1 MKILVRLSAVVCSL
15 LIALS
20 AGAQEKAPLSFGLY
34 TTLGAPEGL
43 TIGGSVRFMPELSL
57 RAGLGLMPSLR
68 YSSRVDINDVPKGF
82 SAYAQNLENPVDLD
96 VKMKSSW
103 VRGQLLLDYHPFKNP
118 FRVTAGLFLGRYQ
131 ARGSAQIV
139 DRKTGKSIAEELRK
153 KGLLSMPVI
162 RLEENGET
170 LVALQPDEEATIE
183 ASVASPSWVQP
194 YIGIG
199 YGFAV
204 PRSRVSFF
212 GDLGFLYNGS
222 LKLSSPNLREGNLN
236 SLVPRDET
244 LKSIDA
250 WTRLFAILNLGVS
263 IRL

>member
-20 AGAQEKAPLSFGLY
+20 AGAQEKTPLSFGLY

-43 TIGGSVRFMPELSL
+43 TIGGSVCFMPELSL
-57 RAGLGLMPSLR
+57 RAGLGLMPSLS
-68 YSSRVDINDVPKGF
+68 YSSRVDVDKVKAF
-82 SAYAQNLENPVDLD
+82 ASYAQKLENPVD
-96 VKMKSSW
+96 
-103 VRGQLLLDYHPFKNP
+103 LDYHPFKNP

-131 ARGSAQIV
+131 ARGSVQLV
-139 DRKTGKSIAEELRK
+139 DHKTGKSVAEEMRRK
-153 KGLLSMPVI
+153 GVLNMPLI

-170 LVALQPDEEATIE
+170 LFTLQPDDDASIN

-212 GDLGFLYNGS
+212 GDLGLLYNGP
-222 LKLSSPNLREGNLN
+222 LKLSSPNLREGDLN
-236 SLVPRDET
+236 SLVSRDET

-250 WTRLFAILNLGVS
+250 WTRLFAVLNLGVS

>member
-1 MKILVRLSAVVCSL
+1 MKFLVRLSVVVCSL
-15 LIALS
+15 LIPFS
-20 AGAQEKAPLSFGLY
+20 GGAQEKAPLSFGLY

-43 TIGGSVRFMPELSL
+43 TIGGSVCFMPELSL
-57 RAGLGLMPSLR
+57 RAGLGLMPSLH
-68 YSSRVDINDVPKGF
+68 YSSRVDVDKLNAF
-82 SAYAQNLENPVDLD
+82 AFYAQKLEDPVDLD

-131 ARGSAQIV
+131 ARGSVQLV
-139 DRKTGKSIAEELRK
+139 DHKTGKSVAEEMRK
-153 KGLLSMPVI
+153 KGVLSMPLI

-170 LVALQPDEEATIE
+170 LVALQPDEDASIN

-194 YIGIG
+194 YIGVG

-212 GDLGFLYNGS
+212 GDLGVLYNGS
-222 LKLSSPNLREGNLN
+222 FKFSSPNLKEGDLN
-236 SLVPRDET
+236 NLVPYDKT
-244 LKSIDA
+244 LNTIVYSM
-250 WTRLFAILNLGVS
+250 RFLPVLNLGVS

>member
-20 AGAQEKAPLSFGLY
+20 AGAQEKTPLSFGLY

-43 TIGGSVRFMPELSL
+43 TIGGSVCFMPELSL
-57 RAGLGLMPSLR
+57 RAGLGLMPSLS
-68 YSSRVDINDVPKGF
+68 YSSRVDVDKEKAF
-82 SAYAQNLENPVDLD
+82 ASYAQKLENPVDLD
-96 VKMKSSW
+96 INMKSGW
-103 VRGQLLLDYHPFKNP
+103 VRGQLLLDYHPFRNP

-131 ARGSAQIV
+131 ARGSVQLV
-139 DRKTGKSIAEELRK
+139 DHKTGKSVAEEMRRK
-153 KGLLSMPVI
+153 GVLNMPLI

-170 LVALQPDEEATIE
+170 LFTLQPDEDASIN

-212 GDLGFLYNGS
+212 GDLGLLYNGS

-244 LKSIDA
+244 LKSIDS